1 MATNGTSTST
11 SANGTAA
18 SPQTSALLPRNTS
31 SIVAGNYVHEPKPV
45 RVIFIGAG
53 ISGIGFAYKA
63 RQLPNVTY
71 TIYEKNPDVGGVW
84 YENRYPGISCDVPA
98 HAYTYTWKSN
108 PNWSRFY
115 AAGKEI
121 CDWYKSEAEAYGV
134 YDVAKFRHEVVGLEW
149 DEDRQIWRVDVLNLE
164 TGEKSVDEANVV
176 INGGGPLNDWKW
188 PDIEGLHDFQGPILH
203 TAHWDASVDL
213 KGKRIAVIGS
223 GASGIQVV
231 PQLQPI
237 ASKLI
242 SFNRSPTWVAPEF
255 AGQLAREGRNTTYTE
270 EEKEEF
276 RNHPEKLKQYRREIE
291 HAVNARFPAFYKHS
305 DAQKNARQLITES
318 MKQILKNDPVLVEK
332 MIPKFEVGC
341 RRVTPGRGYL
351 EALTQPNARIV
362 TSGIQKIVANGLIS
376 NDGEL
381 HEVDAIVAATG
392 FQTSFVPRFPI
403 LGLNKQNLQDKW
415 REEGA
420 AAYLSVAV
428 AGFPNYFYIVGPNA
442 PISNGS
448 LVPGMEHQVDYAL
461 AFVQKLQKEDIT
473 SAVVSDAAAAE
484 FEEWKN
490 DIMEGMS
497 WTGSCTSWYKN
508 GTVNGKVTGPWP
520 GSVNHFLEV
529 LRTPRYEDFAYK
541 YAVRNRFRY
550 FGDGRAP
557 LEAKGGHLGWY
568 VS

>member
-1 MATNGTSTST
+1 MLSMATNGTST
-11 SANGTAA
+11 N
-18 SPQTSALLPRNTS
+18 PQVAPTSALLPRNTS
-31 SIVAGNYVHEPKPV
+31 SIVAGNYMHEPKPV
-45 RVIFIGAG
+45 RVIFIGTG

-84 YENRYPGISCDVPA
+84 YENKYPGISCDVPA

-115 AAGKEI
+115 AAGEEI
-121 CDWYKSEAEAYGV
+121 RQWYKSEAEAYGV

-149 DEDRQIWRVDVLNLE
+149 DEERQIWKVDVLNLE

-188 PDIEGLHDFQGPILH
+188 PDIEGLHDFQGSLLH
-203 TAHWDASVDL
+203 TAHWDDSVVL

-223 GASGIQVV
+223 GASGVQVV

-242 SFNRSPTWVAPEF
+242 SFNRSPTWIAPEF

-291 HAVNARFPAFYKHS
+291 HAVNARFPSFYKHS
-305 DAQKNARQLITES
+305 DAQKNAQRLITES
-318 MKQILKNDPVLVEK
+318 MKQLLKNHPDLAERL
-332 MIPKFEVGC
+332 IPKFEVGC

-351 EALTQPNARIV
+351 EALTQPNARVV
-362 TSGIQKIVANGLIS
+362 TSGIQKIVANGVIS

-403 LGLNKQNLQDKW
+403 LGLKKQNLQDIW

-428 AGFPNYFYIVGPNA
+428 PQFPNYFLVVGPNA

-448 LVPGMEHQVDYAL
+448 LLPGMEHQIDFAL
-461 AFVQKLQKEDIT
+461 SFVQKLQKEDIT

-484 FEEWKN
+484 FDEWKN

-529 LRTPRYEDFAYK
+529 LRTPRYEDFEYK
-541 YAVRNRFRY
+541 YAVRNRFRH

-557 LEAKGGHLGWY
+557 LEAKGGNLGWY